1 MGETKTNPGYTIQ
14 NSQAGQ
20 NAARLIKEAKEAKA
34 AASASAGAGAKPVVK
49 TVGAVA
55 GAVGGV
61 AGAGVGVGVDL
72 IVGGM
77 QIADTV
83 QRNDSSGQK
92 AYKITGDVIGI
103 GVNIATGIISGPAMF
118 AIIFFQVCGAILDA
132 AWNPFK
138 NYFNSDLETIRLGM
152 INSLKDQL
160 RVSNLHYPI
169 ETKPDILSSL
179 DDKNSAQ
186 YKEFIDFSDTYLAD
200 RGLIMSEDVR
210 AEEEYFLALQ
220 TLKRQRKLYRI
231 DENGDLVMQD
241 PNISATSLDIFSSD
255 TNNNLLIMALAAR
268 YRRSGQA
275 DTTDTTDTT
284 GTTDTTDINYI
295 TGAFIISVLFLIFFF
310 LSIFIASI

>member
-1 MGETKTNPGYTIQ
+1 MGETKTNPGYTIK
-14 NSQAGQ
+14 NSQSGQ
-20 NAARLIKEAKEAKA
+20 NAARLIKEAKEAKEAKA
-34 AASASAGAGAKPVVK
+34 AASASASAGAGAKPVVK

-61 AGAGVGVGVDL
+61 GVDL

-77 QIADTV
+77 QIADTA

-103 GVNIATGIISGPAMF
+103 GVNIATGFISGPAMF
-118 AIIFFQVCGAILDA
+118 VIIFFQVAGAILDA

-160 RVSNLHYPI
+160 RVSNLHYPV
-169 ETKPDILSSL
+169 ETKPDIILSL
-179 DDKNSAQ
+179 GDKNSAQ
-186 YKEFIDFSDTYLAD
+186 YKDFIDFSNTYLAD